1 MSFQPG
7 PQLMGYPPQQPYGA
21 QEYQQ
26 QQQLQQQQFM
36 GQQQFV
42 QHPTSFPSKIDPSSN
57 AAAALWKSGAYGMP
71 PQADGFVQAFEY
83 DQSTGM
89 PQLHWNQQQQGMFP
103 PTEVFSRMP
112 APAPPAQHVHAA
124 GGPPG
129 PSYAP
134 PMAPQRSLSP
144 PRSPKAAPKKPPRPP
159 NAWILYR
166 SETLAKMS
174 RGERIPLL
182 EQVLIESYGPA
193 KFPAQPWPTQSE
205 STEEDD
211 GTGANKGPKSFRKG
225 KKGGKDINWYMWML
239 GLIRSPDG
247 GMPQS
252 DVSRIISNIW
262 KHEPEEQRQHY
273 DNLSQIKKAE
283 VSPPCAALRSCFIH
297 MLTHQHLKKY
307 PGYKFQPQKRE
318 DKMREKQ
325 EKLKEKEARRQEKED
340 RVHRNCETAHRRT
353 RAYCSSAQAA

>member
-1 MSFQPG
+1 
-7 PQLMGYPPQQPYGA
+7 
-21 QEYQQ
+21 
-26 QQQLQQQQFM
+26 
-36 GQQQFV
+36 
-42 QHPTSFPSKIDPSSN
+42 
-57 AAAALWKSGAYGMP
+57 
-71 PQADGFVQAFEY
+71 
-83 DQSTGM
+83 
-89 PQLHWNQQQQGMFP
+89 
-103 PTEVFSRMP
+103 
-112 APAPPAQHVHAA
+112 
-124 GGPPG
+124 
-129 PSYAP
+129 
-134 PMAPQRSLSP
+134 
-144 PRSPKAAPKKPPRPP
+144 
-159 NAWILYR
+159 
-166 SETLAKMS
+166 MS

-283 VSPPCAALRSCFIH
+283 
-297 MLTHQHLKKY
+297 HLKKY